1 MRVSVSVSILRERER
16 ARENVCM
23 RVDVYRCV
31 RLCARVRQRVCAYV
45 CACVRL
51 FFMYIYIYTYHI
63 QSHNNYT
70 CSHTRIILYLYCI
83 YMYPTGGGGVG
94 ATHNCNG
101 PILQLQHPLGGGV
114 PGSFYQL
121 QSTSDGGGGM
131 LFHLHPVV
139 HGDGGRGGA
148 AAPLT
153 ACRSTGKMRVVFVLD
168 IFAQENISPRIESHD
183 FQMCIRLGA
192 H

>member
-70 CSHTRIILYLYCI
+70 CSHTRIVSICTPQEEGGSGQPITATALSCSCNTRWEEGFLAAFTNCS
-83 YMYPTGGGGVG
+83 PRVTEGGGCSFIYIPWCMVRGVG
-94 ATHNCNG
+94 
-101 PILQLQHPLGGGV
+101 GV
-114 PGSFYQL
+114 Q
-121 QSTSDGGGGM
+121 Q
-131 LFHLHPVV
+131 
-139 HGDGGRGGA
+139 R
-148 AAPLT
+148 
-153 ACRSTGKMRVVFVLD
+153 R
-168 IFAQENISPRIESHD
+168 
-183 FQMCIRLGA
+183 
-192 H
+192 